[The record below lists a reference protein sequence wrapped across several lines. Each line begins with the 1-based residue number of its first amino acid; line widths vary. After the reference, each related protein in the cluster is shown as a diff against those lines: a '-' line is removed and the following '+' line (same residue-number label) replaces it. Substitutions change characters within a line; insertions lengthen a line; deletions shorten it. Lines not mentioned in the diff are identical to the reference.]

1 MQTRNAGRSLPN
13 PHSFYIP
20 VRVMALDQAS
30 FNGDNPTQPFTSF
43 LVVITR
49 GSEVIELDG
58 ERIRLSGGHILYSDS
73 SVDITLPRSHKLQ
86 GVWIEYAAISG
97 NIRTFSPLNH
107 RQPVRSCPSHVSTL
121 AVQLLSD
128 WNQPEQRKPFALQ
141 ALFTELLSELYD
153 SSAEYA
159 EPPSQWIDRILQY
172 IESHY
177 NEDLTRE
184 QAAGLAGITPE
195 HFSRSFRKFTGQTF
209 NQYITLLR
217 IRKAQQRILT
227 GAPNLSTLALEVG
240 YSEGTYLSRK
250 FKQVVGIS
258 PSSYHR
264 KSKSVVSLN
273 FNHTASLHA
282 LEVVPRLG
290 VYSAWMESLQ
300 PVPSRKKLLDEG
312 ISSSGLYERLSSARP
327 DVIISYSLPDKSK
340 QLLSVAPVIEIP
352 FMQMDWREQFRLI
365 AEVTGRQPQ
374 AEAWLSLYDWH
385 CHQANQMLDRR
396 IGDRGTAIVLELGT
410 EAAYCFSSSYGR
422 GAQILYHDLG
432 FRPPLGLVA
441 EGLLEKGYLE
451 IAFQNIARYPAD
463 HIFITSSREAAEA
476 LEPLQS
482 LLHPVHQHHT
492 DDSPGGRIYFLN
504 QPCMFYG
511 FDPLS
516 SEAQLKVLVQA
527 LTS

>member
-1 MQTRNAGRSLPN
+1 MQTRNAGSSWPN

-20 VRVMALDQAS
+20 VRVAALDQAS
-30 FNGDNPTQPFTSF
+30 INRDNPIQPFTSF
-43 LVVITR
+43 LAVITG
-49 GSEVIELDG
+49 GSGVIELNG
-58 ERIRLSGGHILYSDS
+58 EHIRLSGGHILCSDS
-73 SVDITLPRSHKLQ
+73 SADNRLPRGHKLQ
-86 GVWIEYAAISG
+86 GVWIEYAVISG

-107 RQPVRSCPSHVSTL
+107 GQPVRSCPPHLSTL
-121 AVQLLSD
+121 AVQLLNG
-128 WNQPEQRKPFALQ
+128 WNQPEQHTPFALQ

-153 SSAEYA
+153 NSAECA
-159 EPPSQWIDRILQY
+159 ERPTQWIDHVLHH

-209 NQYITLLR
+209 NEYITLLR

-258 PSSYHR
+258 PSAFHR

-282 LEVVPRLG
+282 LEVIPRLG
-290 VYSAWMESLQ
+290 VYSAWMESMQ

-312 ISSSGLYERLSSARP
+312 IGSEGLYERLSSARP

-374 AEAWLSLYDWH
+374 AEAWLSHYDWH
-385 CHQANQMLDRR
+385 CYQANQLLDRQ
-396 IGDRGTAIVLELGT
+396 IGDRGTAMVLELGAET
-410 EAAYCFSSSYGR
+410 AYCFSSSYGR
-422 GAQILYHDLG
+422 GTQILYHDLG

-441 EGLLEKGYLE
+441 EGLLDKGYLE
-451 IAFQNIARYPAD
+451 IAFHNIARYSAD
-463 HIFITSSREAAEA
+463 HIFITSSRKAAEA

-482 LLHPVHQHHT
+482 FLHPVQQQPING
-492 DDSPGGRIYFLN
+492 SVGGRIYFLN
-504 QPCMFYG
+504 QSGMFYG

-516 SEAQLKVLVQA
+516 SKAQLKVLVQA

>member
-1 MQTRNAGRSLPN
+1 MQTRNAGSSLPT

-20 VRVMALDQAS
+20 VHVTALDKAT
-30 FNGDNPTQPFTSF
+30 FDRENPIPAFTSF
-43 LVVITR
+43 LVVVTG
-49 GSEVIELDG
+49 GSGVIELHG
-58 ERIRLSGGHILYSDS
+58 ERIRLSGGHTLCSDS
-73 SVDITLPRSHKLQ
+73 PVDIRLPRSHKLQ
-86 GVWIEYAAISG
+86 GVWIEYAVISG
-97 NIRTFSPLNH
+97 NSRPFSPLNH
-107 RQPVRSCPSHVSTL
+107 DLPVRSCPPQVSTL
-121 AVQLLSD
+121 AVQLLSS
-128 WNQPEQRKPFALQ
+128 WNQPEQRTPFALQ
-141 ALFTELLSELYD
+141 ALFTELLTELHN
-153 SSAEYA
+153 SAAEYK
-159 EPPSQWIDRILQY
+159 EPQAQWIDRVLHH
-172 IESHY
+172 IESNY

-184 QAAGLAGITPE
+184 QAAGLAGVTPE
-195 HFSRSFRKFTGQTF
+195 HFSRAFRRFTGQTF

-258 PSSYHR
+258 PSAYHR

-290 VYSAWMESLQ
+290 VYSSWMESMQ
-300 PVPSRKKLLDEG
+300 PVPSRKLLDEG
-312 ISSSGLYERLSSARP
+312 IGSAGLYERLSSARP

-385 CHQANQMLDRR
+385 CYQANQLLDRR
-396 IGDRGTAIVLELGT
+396 IGDRGTAMVLELGAET
-410 EAAYCFSSSYGR
+410 AYCFSSSYGR
-422 GAQILYHDLG
+422 GTQILYHDLG

-441 EGLLEKGYLE
+441 EGLLDKGYLE
-451 IAFQNIARYPAD
+451 IAFHNIARSPAD

-482 LLHPVHQHHT
+482 FLHPVQQYHI
-492 DDSPGGRIYFLN
+492 DDSPGGRIYYLN
-504 QPCMFYG
+504 QPGMFYG